1 MRKTNLRRIGKF
13 RCIRCPSSSKH
24 IDIKRIM
31 VKLERFSE
39 EKALVHEFGKYIL
52 EKQDSALADN
62 ADAVFNIA
70 ISGGSMNQAL
80 YEGLVS
86 DKDIFPHIKW
96 PQWRI
101 FFCDERLVPFED
113 PQSNYGQFK
122 KIVLD
127 PLVHQGDQLNL
138 GPTVYTINE
147 SLIGGGETANKKIAE
162 EYASLLP
169 ASFDLI
175 LLGCGDDGHT
185 CSLFPG
191 VEYNYLVEEMARKVL
206 WCYNSPKPPK
216 DRITFTLAVVADAK
230 NVAFLVKGPS
240 KKAIMHDVLIVKNS
254 ELPSVLVNEIV
265 GAKVTWFLDDTAGAL
280 IPQNC

>member
-1 MRKTNLRRIGKF
+1 
-13 RCIRCPSSSKH
+13 
-24 IDIKRIM
+24 M
-31 VKLERFSE
+31 VKLQRFSE
-39 EKALVHEFGKYIL
+39 KKSLIHEFGKFIL
-52 EKQDSALADN
+52 EKQDSALTGD

-80 YEGLVS
+80 YESLVN
-86 DKDIFPHIKW
+86 DKNIFPHIKW

-122 KIVLD
+122 KTVLD
-127 PLVHQGDQLNL
+127 PLVHQGKQLNL

-147 SLIGGGETANKKIAE
+147 SLIGGGETANRKIAE

-175 LLGCGDDGHT
+175 LLGCGEDGHT

-191 VEYNYLVEEMARKVL
+191 VEFNYLVEEMDRKVL
-206 WCYNSPKPPK
+206 WCNNSPKAPK
-216 DRITFTLAVVADAK
+216 DRITFTLAVVAEAK
-230 NVAFLVKGPS
+230 SVCFLVRGAA
-240 KKAIMHDVLIVKNS
+240 KKAIMHDVFIVKNS
-254 ELPSVLVNEIV
+254 ELPSVLVNEMV
-265 GAKVTWFLDDTAGAL
+265 GTKVTWFLDDEAGAL
-280 IPQNC
+280 IPENC

>member
-1 MRKTNLRRIGKF
+1 
-13 RCIRCPSSSKH
+13 
-24 IDIKRIM
+24 M
-31 VKLERFSE
+31 VKLQRFTK
-39 EKALVHEFGKYIL
+39 EKTLVHEFGRYIL
-52 EKQDSALADN
+52 EKQDLALAGND
-62 ADAVFNIA
+62 DAVFNIA
-70 ISGGSMNQAL
+70 ISGGSMNQVL
-80 YEGLVS
+80 YESLVT
-86 DKDIFPHIKW
+86 DKNIFPHIKW

-101 FFCDERLVPFED
+101 FFCDERLVPFES

-122 KIVLD
+122 RTVLD
-127 PLVHQGDQLNL
+127 PLVHEDDQLNL

-162 EYASLLP
+162 EYDSLLP

-191 VEYNYLVEEMARKVL
+191 VEFNYLVEEMDRKVL

-216 DRITFTLAVVADAK
+216 DRITFTLTVIAEAK
-230 NVAFLVKGPS
+230 NVCFLVKGFA
-240 KKAIMHDVLIVKNS
+240 KKAIMHDVLIVKNG
-254 ELPSVLVNEIV
+254 ELPSVLVNEMV
-265 GAKVTWFLDDTAGAL
+265 GTKVTWFLDEEAGAL